1 MAQISVV
8 VNGRSYAITCDDG
21 QEEHVLR
28 LTAEIDRRVADL
40 VSGNG
45 QVGQERL
52 LLLVSLLLADELS
65 EKFAQR
71 GYGAPGQAASPS
83 VLSPAADDTLGEEL
97 RTLAQRIEEMA
108 HRLRPA
114 TPEGASGALPE

>member
-8 VNGRSYAITCDDG
+8 VHGKSYAITCGDG

-28 LTAEIDRRVADL
+28 LTADIDRRVDQL
-40 VSGNG
+40 VSDNG

-65 EKFAQR
+65 EKAR
-71 GYGAPGQAASPS
+71 EGGDNPAGKVSPG
-83 VLSPAADDTLGEEL
+83 AADKALGEEL
-97 RTLAQRIEEMA
+97 HTLAQRIETMA
-108 HRLRPA
+108 DRLRPGD
-114 TPEGASGALPE
+114 PGAAESAAPD

>member
-1 MAQISVV
+1 MAQVSVV

-28 LTAEIDRRVADL
+28 LTAEIDRRFAEL
-40 VSGNG
+40 VSVNG

-52 LLLVSLLLADELS
+52 LLLVSLLLADELADKAR
-65 EKFAQR
+65 ER
-71 GYGAPGQAASPS
+71 GDGAAGEAAPHI
-83 VLSPAADDTLGEEL
+83 DDTLGEEL
-97 RTLAQRIEEMA
+97 RTLAQRIETMA

-114 TPEGASGALPE
+114 TPEAAAGALSD

>member
-8 VNGRSYAITCDDG
+8 VNGRSYAVTCDDG

-28 LTAEIDRRVADL
+28 LTAEIDRRVAEL
-40 VSGNG
+40 VSANG

-65 EKFAQR
+65 EKPAER
-71 GYGAPGQAASPS
+71 GDGAAGEEAVPSASSAAPG
-83 VLSPAADDTLGEEL
+83 DTLGEEL
-97 RTLAQRIEEMA
+97 HTLAQRIETMA

-114 TPEGASGALPE
+114 TPDAVAGALRE

>member
-1 MAQISVV
+1 MAQISIV

-28 LTAEIDRRVADL
+28 LAADIDRRVAQL
-40 VSGNG
+40 IAGNG

-65 EKFAQR
+65 EKAA
-71 GYGAPGQAASPS
+71 GGGDGAGSEALPSDPGQAA
-83 VLSPAADDTLGEEL
+83 DDSLGEEL
-97 RTLAQRIEEMA
+97 RTLAQRIETMA
-108 HRLRPA
+108 DRLRPA
-114 TPEGASGALPE
+114 TVVGAAGTLPD

>member
-8 VNGRSYAITCDDG
+8 VHGKSYAITCDDG

-28 LTAEIDRRVADL
+28 LTADIDRRVEQL
-40 VSGNG
+40 VSDNG

-65 EKFAQR
+65 EKVRESGDNPAR
-71 GYGAPGQAASPS
+71 EAPPGA
-83 VLSPAADDTLGEEL
+83 VDNTLGNEL
-97 RTLAQRIEEMA
+97 HTLAQRIETMA
-108 HRLRPA
+108 HRLGPGELRAESAP
-114 TPEGASGALPE
+114 PD